1 MGYRQD
7 MAAIMRSADIFVF
20 PSRYE
25 ACTLVLLEAMAS
37 GLPVITADT
46 TGGAELVT
54 PESGIVLQD
63 CNNVQSLSLA
73 ISFLVNHPSQMKSM
87 GKI

>member
-1 MGYRQD
+1 
-7 MAAIMRSADIFVF
+7 
-20 PSRYE
+20 
-25 ACTLVLLEAMAS
+25 
-37 GLPVITADT
+37 VITADT

-63 CNNVQSLSLA
+63 CNNIQSLSLA

-87 GKI
+87 GKIARIIAEEHSWKNMSQAYLNLFEELSHQ